1 MTKPQPWTMSL
12 AWKGYWGGPYIKA
25 RSVNDG
31 ETSQDG
37 EWYRR
42 AEADKYTARCLD
54 AHDKEFRLRRI
65 AEERVKE
72 LEGELYKLRA

>member
-1 MTKPQPWTMSL
+1 MTKPQPWTFNIVHKRPFGS
-12 AWKGYWGGPYIKA
+12 GEIKA
-25 RSVNDG
+25 RAVKDD
-31 ETSQDG
+31 EVPIDRQ
-37 EWYRR
+37 WYRR